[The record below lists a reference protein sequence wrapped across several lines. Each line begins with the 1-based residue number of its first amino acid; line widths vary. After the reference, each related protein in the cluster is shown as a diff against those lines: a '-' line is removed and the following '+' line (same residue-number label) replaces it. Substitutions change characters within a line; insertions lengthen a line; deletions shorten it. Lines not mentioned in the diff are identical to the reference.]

1 MESRPLGKTGVQVSA
16 LGFGCMGLIG
26 WYGQRD
32 DAEARATLLAALE
45 AGITHF
51 DTASSYQQGENERFV
66 GATLGSALQRQRE
79 HLFIASKFGLLRDP
93 SGGVLLDNRPDSL
106 ISAVD
111 ASLGRLGLEYID
123 LYYLHRIDPAVP
135 IEESVGALARLV
147 QTGKIRHI
155 GLSECS
161 QSTLRRACAVHP
173 IAAVQSE
180 YSLWVRDP
188 EGGLLA
194 TCRELGVGFVAY
206 SPLGRGFLAGD
217 FSSFDQLPAN
227 DVRRQQPRFQA
238 EALAHNRAIA
248 EALNR
253 YADARGC
260 TTAQLALA
268 WLLAQGEDILP
279 IPGTKHRGRLQQNIG
294 ALSVRLSVKEA
305 AEVSALISTL
315 GIQGERHPPAMMQV
329 LDG

>member
-1 MESRPLGKTGVQVSA
+1 MDSRPLGSTGIEVSA

-32 DAEARATLLAALE
+32 DAEARATLLAAVE

-66 GATLGSALQRQRE
+66 GATLKPLLQRGRE
-79 HLFIASKFGLLRDP
+79 RLFVASKFGLLRDP
-93 SGGVLLDNRPDSL
+93 AGGVLLDNRPESL
-106 ISAVD
+106 RTAVD
-111 ASLGRLGLEYID
+111 ASLERLGLSYID

-135 IEESVGALARLV
+135 IEDSVGALAALV
-147 QTGKIRHI
+147 HAGKIRHV

-161 QSTLRRACAVHP
+161 TATLRRACAVHP

-188 EGGLLA
+188 ESGMLA
-194 TCRELGVGFVAY
+194 TCRELDVGFVAY

-238 EALAHNRAIA
+238 EALAHNRSIA
-248 EALNR
+248 ESLTR
-253 YADARGC
+253 YAAARGC

-268 WLLAQGEDILP
+268 WLLAQGPDILP
-279 IPGTKHRGRLQQNIG
+279 IPGTKHRDRLRENLG
-294 ALSVRLSVKEA
+294 AVSVGLSAAEA
-305 AEVSALISTL
+305 AELSALVSTL
-315 GIQGERHPPAMMQV
+315 GIRGERHPPAMMQV
-329 LDG
+329 LNG

>member
-1 MESRPLGKTGVQVSA
+1 MDSRPLGKTGVEVSA

-26 WYGQRD
+26 WYGVRD
-32 DAEARATLLAALE
+32 DEEARATLLAAAE
-45 AGITHF
+45 EGITHF

-66 GATLGSALQRQRE
+66 GATLKPLLQRGRE

-93 SGGVLLDNRPDSL
+93 AGGVVLDNRPQSL
-106 ISAVD
+106 RTAVD
-111 ASLGRLGLEYID
+111 ASLERLGLDYID
-123 LYYLHRIDPAVP
+123 LYYLHRIDPTVP
-135 IEESVGALARLV
+135 IEESVGALGALV
-147 QTGKIRHI
+147 HAGKIRHV

-161 QSTLRRACAVHP
+161 TATLRRACAVHP

-188 EGGLLA
+188 ESGMLA

-217 FSSFDQLPAN
+217 FSSCEQLPAN

-238 EALAHNRAIA
+238 EALVHNRSIA
-248 EALNR
+248 ESLSR
-253 YADARGC
+253 YAAVRGC

-268 WLLAQGEDILP
+268 WLLAQGQDILP
-279 IPGTKHRGRLQQNIG
+279 IPGTKHRGRLKENIG
-294 ALSVRLSVKEA
+294 AVSVTLSATEA
-305 AEVSALISTL
+305 AEVSALVSAL
-315 GIQGERHPPAMMQV
+315 GILGERHPPAMMQV
-329 LDG
+329 LNG

>member
-1 MESRPLGKTGVQVSA
+1 MDSRPLGKSGVQVSA
-16 LGFGCMGLIG
+16 LGLGCMGLIG

-32 DAEARATLLAALE
+32 DAEARATVLAALDD
-45 AGITHF
+45 GITHF

-66 GATLGSALQRQRE
+66 GATLKTASQHRRE
-79 HLFIASKFGLLRDP
+79 QLFIASKFGLLRDP
-93 SGGVLLDNRPDSL
+93 SGGVLLDNRPESL
-106 ISAVD
+106 QSAVQ

-135 IEESVGALARLV
+135 IEESVGALAKLV
-147 QTGKIRHI
+147 ATGKIRHI

-161 QSTLRRACAVHP
+161 TSTLRRACAVHP
-173 IAAVQSE
+173 VAAVQSE

-188 EGGLLA
+188 EAGMLA

-217 FSSFDQLPAN
+217 FTSFDQLPAN

-248 EALNR
+248 EALRR
-253 YADARGC
+253 YATARGC

-279 IPGTKHRGRLQQNIG
+279 IPGTKHRARLMENLG
-294 ALSVRLSVKEA
+294 AASIRLSASEA
-305 AEVSALISTL
+305 AEVAAIVTSL

-329 LDG
+329 LNG

>member
-1 MESRPLGKTGVQVSA
+1 MSA
-16 LGFGCMGLIG
+16 LGLGCMGLIG
-26 WYGQRD
+26 WYGQRND
-32 DAEARATLLAALE
+32 EEARATLLAALD
-45 AGITHF
+45 ADITHF

-66 GATLGSALQRQRE
+66 GATLKSAPQHRRE

-93 SGGVLLDNRPDSL
+93 SGGVLLDNKPESL
-106 ISAVD
+106 VSAVD
-111 ASLGRLGLEYID
+111 ASLARLGLDYID

-135 IEESVGALARLV
+135 IEESVGALARQV
-147 QTGKIRHI
+147 ATGKIRHI

-161 QSTLRRACAVHP
+161 SSTLRRACAVHP
-173 IAAVQSE
+173 VAAVQSE

-188 EGGLLA
+188 ETGMLA

-217 FSSFDQLPAN
+217 FSTFDQLPAN

-253 YADARGC
+253 YAAARGC

-279 IPGTKHRGRLQQNIG
+279 IPGTKHRTRLMENIG
-294 ALSVRLSVKEA
+294 AASIRLTATEA
-305 AEVSALISTL
+305 AEVAALVSTL
-315 GIQGERHPPAMMQV
+315 GIQGERHPPGMMQV
-329 LDG
+329 LNG